1 MKDKFYKWDK
11 FIGSYDKMPDAPS
24 AIDDY
29 KSKRKAESKKKKVIV
44 LPKPSSYFEY
54 VTKSDETLVF
64 KEKKKGK
71 RKLTDGDVAWSREN
85 IKDYTY
91 QGLADLFN
99 VSKRTME
106 NAVRGVTF
114 THLNPVFRPRR

>member
-11 FIGSYDKMPDAPS
+11 FIGSYDKMPNTVDAV
-24 AIDDY
+24 ADY
-29 KSKRKAESKKKKVIV
+29 KAKRKAESKKKKVIV
-44 LPKPSSYFEY
+44 LPKPSSYFQY

-71 RKLTDGDVAWSREN
+71 RKLTDQDVIFAREN

-91 QGLADLFN
+91 QGLADILN
-99 VSKRTME
+99 VSKRTLE
-106 NAVRGVTF
+106 NAVKGITF
-114 THLNPVFRPRR
+114 GHLNPIFRPRR